1 MAKSRSSLEFTI
13 LSAEDLRIDGK
24 PVKKNAFALV
34 RTDHSNSKST
44 SAGDGSYPR
53 WNEKV
58 VLDFPRGTQFVTV
71 EVQCRVGSAGNRVIG
86 TVNVPVTDF
95 LGHFKAPENY
105 LNFLSYRLRDPR
117 GGKNGIINFSVRV
130 NGGGGGGDRSGAA
143 RKKESAGFG
152 GNYEPSLSSTY
163 LVPASWRTPSY
174 PWAVP
179 VAREGNGYGGGG
191 GVVTGVPVWGAN
203 SRFI

>member
-130 NGGGGGGDRSGAA
+130 NGGGGG
-143 RKKESAGFG
+143 
-152 GNYEPSLSSTY
+152 TY